1 MKYYKDFADFL
12 AEHFDGKM
20 QKLSVNAGFTC
31 PNRDGTIGTGGCIYC
46 DNSRDRWMYILQ
58 QSILQP

>member
-20 QKLSVNAGFTC
+20 QKLSKMQKISNVY
-31 PNRDGTIGTGGCIYC
+31 RYSYKQVSYTIPSIALEILMK
-46 DNSRDRWMYILQ
+46 SRGKGNKKR
-58 QSILQP
+58 